1 MVFSNEVCIT
11 FPEMS
16 SRTLLEP
23 TYLYVFVCEPES
35 FDDSMVQLPDK
46 IFDLRTDNIT
56 DW

>member
-1 MVFSNEVCIT
+1 VVFSNEVCIT